1 MDGVLGFLFIVG
13 VIVAWV
19 LWRYRSTRPQGHESY
34 VFINVNVD
42 GMSGLDFERFVAK
55 LLRSRGFSVELTSA
69 TGDYGADV
77 IARKGGIRHAIQCK
91 RNAIQNKVS
100 VRAVQEAVAA
110 MPFYDCD
117 RAMVIATAYF
127 TNQAVQYAEKV
138 GCDLVERDALKTW
151 VREFEGVEK
160 RNAARRNRT
169 RAVTRG
175 RAKTQAVRLKTKLT
189 NVTSGDIEA
198 CLEQNTVPVLR
209 DLAELLGLSR
219 SRDKKPD
226 LIKRIATHIRLKN
239 RLTQTSSGDLEVYLG
254 QNTVPVLREW
264 AELLGLSRGKDRKTD
279 LIERIAVSI
288 KNQRAAQ

>member
-1 MDGVLGFLFIVG
+1 MT
-13 VIVAWV
+13 VIG
-19 LWRYRSTRPQGHESY
+19 LWLSLLPTSRT
-34 VFINVNVD
+34 
-42 GMSGLDFERFVAK
+42 K
-55 LLRSRGFSVELTSA
+55 LSS
-69 TGDYGADV
+69 D
-77 IARKGGIRHAIQCK
+77 
-91 RNAIQNKVS
+91 
-100 VRAVQEAVAA
+100 
-110 MPFYDCD
+110 
-117 RAMVIATAYF
+117 
-127 TNQAVQYAEKV
+127 AEKV